1 MNKLVIG
8 NFMQFGLACQVI
20 LGEIFFIIHDSLK
33 CDLIR
38 LYKKEDCDKNSKWQR
53 PTFPQA

>member
-1 MNKLVIG
+1 
-8 NFMQFGLACQVI
+8 MQFGLACQVI
-20 LGEIFFIIHDSLK
+20 LVKYFSLLIFNFSLK
-33 CDLIR
+33 YDLIR